1 MNEYQSLVLK
11 IDFTRKWVQNSMV
24 CLATCRK
31 SVKTIIFGPLID
43 LLKVC

>member
-24 CLATCRK
+24 CLATYRK
-31 SVKTIIFGPLID
+31 PVKTIILVP
-43 LLKVC
+43 